1 MESEVRQQIE
11 YLTLDH
17 IAKEGVKMALTID
30 RPDYTAAQL
39 NTTWT
44 TIRNALS
51 ASMPSAI
58 QTVTGQSN
66 FSVIDIYDTVS
77 SPGIDI
83 FNKNDVLDTFLAVC
97 NNRKAGFF
105 SKQFVV
111 GSSTVNDYYLIEV
124 RNSISPGKSTQY
136 KGANSFIPSSFGGQ
150 QRFRSSLTAAGS
162 TYVNTIIAGDT
173 SELPELLVRAKF
185 YMSTNTITVEA
196 YVQESGLS
204 DYGSNIYGSPERFND
219 EGYNGF
225 YPGTGGTYTY
235 TAFLTFSGYAY
246 WGAGAGTTLGST
258 ESFDD
263 GWPAGIAPPSGGG
276 GTSGDHYTENLS
288 SQITGSATTFTT
300 TYAFVADS
308 LKVYWNGQRQYS
320 GTVTETSSNTFS
332 TTFTPTGG
340 DVLIVDYEVLST

>member
-1 MESEVRQQIE
+1 
-11 YLTLDH
+11 
-17 IAKEGVKMALTID
+17 MALTID

-44 TIRNALS
+44 TVRNALS

-136 KGANSFIPSSFGGQ
+136 
-150 QRFRSSLTAAGS
+150 
-162 TYVNTIIAGDT
+162 
-173 SELPELLVRAKF
+173 
-185 YMSTNTITVEA
+185 
-196 YVQESGLS
+196 
-204 DYGSNIYGSPERFND
+204 
-219 EGYNGF
+219 
-225 YPGTGGTYTY
+225 
-235 TAFLTFSGYAY
+235 
-246 WGAGAGTTLGST
+246 
-258 ESFDD
+258 
-263 GWPAGIAPPSGGG
+263 
-276 GTSGDHYTENLS
+276 
-288 SQITGSATTFTT
+288 
-300 TYAFVADS
+300 
-308 LKVYWNGQRQYS
+308 
-320 GTVTETSSNTFS
+320 
-332 TTFTPTGG
+332 
-340 DVLIVDYEVLST
+340 